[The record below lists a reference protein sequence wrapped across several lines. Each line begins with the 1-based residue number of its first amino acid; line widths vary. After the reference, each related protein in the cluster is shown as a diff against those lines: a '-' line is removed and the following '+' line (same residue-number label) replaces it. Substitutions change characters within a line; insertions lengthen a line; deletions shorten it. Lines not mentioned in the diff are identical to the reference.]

1 MCDCQHFKSVYC
13 ILLTSNVNCGLFCI
27 WNDFGNL
34 TKYEIFVLQDHL
46 NAPGEGKRV
55 IQMWKRADDRW
66 QNLKYRQACYP
77 YTVFS
82 TSFWSSIFCQY
93 LSVYFSLCR
102 CLALLFLPLLFS
114 PGVQDSLYQPM
125 NLQQTA
131 SAIKHLSGAQI
142 LPPALAD
149 SSVWTGW
156 T

>member
-1 MCDCQHFKSVYC
+1 MCDCQHLKSVYC

-34 TKYEIFVLQDHL
+34 ALVLQDHL

-82 TSFWSSIFCQY
+82 KFSKSVSIF
-93 LSVYFSLCR
+93 
-102 CLALLFLPLLFS
+102 LFAVVLHFYSYHFCFRLEFRIRYINQWIS
-114 PGVQDSLYQPM
+114 S
-125 NLQQTA
+125 
-131 SAIKHLSGAQI
+131 K
-142 LPPALAD
+142 PPALSNISREPRYCLSRSGRQLGVD
-149 SSVWTGW
+149 RLNLTLQPCLYPV
-156 T
+156 